1 MAVHKLNVYED
12 IAGTVFPAGRHGRVI
27 VGVDSPLQAEGY
39 VVGTSDLFANGGA
52 VPEHDH
58 ETEETYLILSG
69 SGVMTVDGEAVPAKA
84 GDAFYMQP
92 WQKHGLVNTG
102 DTVMRI
108 LYVYAPKMVVDHW
121 AKETSGEL
129 K

>member
-1 MAVHKLNVYED
+1 MANKLNVYRD
-12 IAGTVFPAGRHGRVI
+12 IPGTVFPAGRHGRVI
-27 VGVDSPLQAEGY
+27 VGVDSPLQAQGY
-39 VVGTSDLFANGGA
+39 VVGTSDLFPHGGA

-69 SGVMTVDGEAVPAKA
+69 SGVMTVDGVPCPAEA
-84 GDAFYMQP
+84 GDAFQMKP

-102 DTVMRI
+102 AEVMRI

-121 AKETSGEL
+121 AKEKSGEL